1 MAMHWS
7 KMYAG
12 NTNVFWV
19 VGFLDHSWKIAQVFF
34 GIDFAKQKTDY
45 YIKIGL

>member
-19 VGFLDHSWKIAQVFF
+19 VGFFRPWLENWLGFF
-34 GIDFAKQKTDY
+34 GTDLVQQKTDY
-45 YIKIGL
+45 YSKIGL